1 MSTVSN
7 NAVRKSALAAAT
19 VLALS
24 ALSAPAFAG
33 RVHLNGLD
41 APQGY
46 DGFIVK
52 YRNGSA
58 QRRDSAAVAAALR
71 QSVRAK
77 IAGRLLALKHVRRL
91 GIGAD
96 FVRAEQTLD
105 RVGAEALMRQLA
117 ADPNVESVQVNR
129 LWTHAMEPNDTR
141 YGEQWHYS
149 GVNGA
154 RVNTAWDRATGAGT
168 VVAVVDSGIAPHAE
182 LDARNNLLPGYDF
195 VTDAARARDGNGR
208 DNNPND
214 EGDWFATGECGP
226 LSVGRNSSW
235 HGTHV
240 AGTIAAASNNATGV
254 AGVAHGA
261 RVVPVRALAKCG
273 GSTVD
278 IADAI
283 VWAAGAPVDG
293 VPANQNPA
301 EIINLSLGGLSE
313 NGCDPSYQEAID
325 VAVARGA
332 TVVVAAGN
340 SNLNVSRFTPANCA
354 NVIAVAAMDQN
365 GDRAFYSNYGALL
378 DIAAPG
384 GENCSPQ
391 NRFLALDQSPGGTCV
406 RQHDAQ
412 GVLSLGNTGAQRQGA
427 STYTFM
433 SGTSMAAPHVA
444 GVAALMQSAVA
455 RPLTPAQIEQA
466 LKDSSRAIAAAN
478 CPGGCGVGS
487 LDANAAVLEAIRVG
501 GAAGG
506 GNVAPV
512 ANFNTQVAGLTATFT
527 DASADADGSIVSR
540 SWNFG
545 DGSAASSAT
554 NPSHAYAAAGTYN
567 VSLTV
572 TDNAGATHT
581 KTASVTVAAASGGP
595 QVYSNA
601 ADYAI
606 KDLTT
611 VESPIAVAGRNG
623 NAPTAA
629 KVTVAIEHS
638 FRGDLRV
645 DLVAPDGTVYL
656 IKNYNSN
663 DSADD
668 VRGTATLNLSS
679 EPLNGTWKLRVRDN
693 YVNDVGKVDSWSIE
707 F

>member
-1 MSTVSN
+1 M
-7 NAVRKSALAAAT
+7 VRKTTLAAAT
-19 VLALS
+19 ILALS
-24 ALSAPAFAG
+24 ALSTPALAG
-33 RVHLNGLD
+33 QVNLNGLD
-41 APQGY
+41 AAQGY

-58 QRRDSAAVAAALR
+58 QRRDSAAAATALR

-77 IAGRLLALKHVRRL
+77 IAGRLLALKYVRRL

-96 FVRAEQTLD
+96 FVRAEQSLD
-105 RVGAEALMRQLA
+105 QVDAEALMRQLA
-117 ADPNVESVQVNR
+117 ANPNVESVRVNR

-149 GVNGA
+149 AVNGA
-154 RVNTAWDRATGAGT
+154 RVNTAWDRATGTGT

-195 VTDAARARDGNGR
+195 VSDAARARDGNGR

-226 LSVGRNSSW
+226 LNGGRNSSW

-240 AGTIAAASNNATGV
+240 AGTIAAASNNAAGV

-293 VPANQNPA
+293 APANQNPA
-301 EIINLSLGGLSE
+301 EIINLSLGGLTQD
-313 NGCDPSYQEAID
+313 GCDPSYQEAID

-340 SNLNVSRFTPANCA
+340 SNLNVSRFTPANCN
-354 NVIAVAAMDQN
+354 NVIAVAATDQN
-365 GDRAFYSNYGALL
+365 GDRAFYSNYGAML

-391 NRFLALDQSPGGTCV
+391 NRFLALDQSPQGTCV
-406 RQHDAQ
+406 RQHDEQA
-412 GVLSLGNTGAQRQGA
+412 VLSLGNTGLQRQGA
-427 STYTFM
+427 STYTWM

-466 LKDSSRAIAAAN
+466 LKDSSRAIAVAN
-478 CPGGCGVGS
+478 CPGGCGVGA
-487 LDANAAVLEAIRVG
+487 LDANAAVLEAIRIG
-501 GAAGG
+501 GGGG

-512 ANFNTQVAGLTATFT
+512 ANFNVQAAGLTATFI
-527 DASADADGSIVSR
+527 DASADPDGNIVSR
-540 SWNFG
+540 NWNFG
-545 DGSAASSAT
+545 DGTTSTAT
-554 NPSHAYAAAGTYN
+554 NPSKTYGAAGTYTIT
-567 VSLTV
+567 LTV
-572 TDNAGATHT
+572 TDDDGATHA
-581 KTASVTVAAASGGP
+581 KTGSVTVSAGGLQTYTNGTDVNIP
-595 QVYSNA
+595 DNNSIGVS
-601 ADYAI
+601 
-606 KDLTT
+606 
-611 VESPIAVAGRNG
+611 SSIAVSGRSG
-623 NAPTAA
+623 NAPSNATISVNIVHPY
-629 KVTVAIEHS
+629 KS
-638 FRGDLRV
+638 DLIV
-645 DLVAPDGTVYL
+645 DLIAPDGTVYNL
-656 IKNYNSN
+656 HNRSGG
-663 DSADD
+663 SADN
-668 VRGTATLNLSS
+668 VVGTFTRDLSS
-679 EPLNGTWKLRVRDN
+679 EPLNGVWKLRAADRVS
-693 YVNDVGKVDSWSIE
+693 VDVGKIDSWSIE